1 MSGRTNEWDG
11 WMEHS
16 LPLPSFLPSFLLEGA
31 RLTSLTW
38 IVITS
43 QVQHILLFFFF
54 TFFRSWQPL
63 KHSLAYLLASA
74 VGRGGGGKERSTV
87 SHRYYTGEDM
97 YGTQ

>member
-1 MSGRTNEWDG
+1 MAYEWTDERVG
-11 WMEHS
+11 WMDGT

-54 TFFRSWQPL
+54 TFFRSHLSTRLPT
-63 KHSLAYLLASA
+63 YLHLPSE
-74 VGRGGGGKERSTV
+74 GGGGEGRSTV